1 LGIGRTGSPGGHY
14 SGDIMLAFS
23 TGNDIGLPRMTAD
36 AHPLFNT
43 MQSLGDHYIEAV
55 YEAVVGAVEEAILNA
70 LVAAETTPLIK
81 PSGKEWKAMNHA
93 RLKEILTAY
102 NR

>member
-1 LGIGRTGSPGGHY
+1 
-14 SGDIMLAFS
+14 
-23 TGNDIGLPRMTAD
+23 
-36 AHPLFNT
+36 

-93 RLKEILTAY
+93 RLKEILTRLQSLKGYCQTKLA
-102 NR
+102 

>member
-1 LGIGRTGSPGGHY
+1 LTA
-14 SGDIMLAFS
+14 AFS
-23 TGNDIGLPRMTAD
+23 TANDIGLPRMMAD
-36 AHPLFNT
+36 EHPLFNT

-55 YEAVVGAVEEAILNA
+55 YEAAVDAVEEAILNA

-81 PSGKEWKAMNHA
+81 PSGKAWKAMDHA
-93 RLKEILTAY
+93 RLRGIMASY